1 MDKFYFNPQFKCFI
15 IDPKLFV
22 LHIFFNKIKN
32 YEKIDFSVFY
42 LKVMQKWKAM
52 KILFKIK
59 ILSKSVY
66 VLKKLNK
73 NEKIFI

>member
-42 LKVMQKWKAM
+42 LKVMQKFGDENFIQNQNFIIKC
-52 KILFKIK
+52 IRFEKIK
-59 ILSKSVY
+59 
-66 VLKKLNK
+66 LK
-73 NEKIFI
+73 

>member
-42 LKVMQKWKAM
+42 LKVMQK
-52 KILFKIK
+52 
-59 ILSKSVY
+59 
-66 VLKKLNK
+66 
-73 NEKIFI
+73 